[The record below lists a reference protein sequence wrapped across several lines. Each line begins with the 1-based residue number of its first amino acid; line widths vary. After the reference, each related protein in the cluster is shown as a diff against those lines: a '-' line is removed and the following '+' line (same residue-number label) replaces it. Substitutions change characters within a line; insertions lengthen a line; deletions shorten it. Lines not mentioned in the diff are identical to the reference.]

1 MSSSDIIKSSYS
13 MFYIRSTCTCNGGST
28 TPTLMINLFDPSTVE
43 LPLYVVERAR
53 LTQHV
58 LGHRLTRNSRDQ
70 NKKKD
75 KTKQTSHFPIFLLAS
90 SSVCGYAANRTEE
103 KKTRICVD
111 GCQYL
116 CKSDRIALTT
126 MLRGNII
133 HDAHHGSFMLRPPI
147 GIDDVLSHC

>member
-1 MSSSDIIKSSYS
+1 

-43 LPLYVVERAR
+43 LPLCVVERAR

-70 NKKKD
+70 NEKKTRRNKPA
-75 KTKQTSHFPIFLLAS
+75 TSLFSFSQVLAY
-90 SSVCGYAANRTEE
+90 VVTPLTEQE

-126 MLRGNII
+126 MLRENII
-133 HDAHHGSFMLRPPI
+133 HDAHHGSLMLRPPI
-147 GIDDVLSHC
+147 GIDDVFSHC